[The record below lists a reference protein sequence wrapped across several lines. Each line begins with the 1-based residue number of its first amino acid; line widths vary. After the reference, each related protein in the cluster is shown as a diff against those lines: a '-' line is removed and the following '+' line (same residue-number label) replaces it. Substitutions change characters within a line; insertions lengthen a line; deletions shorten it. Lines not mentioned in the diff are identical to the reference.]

1 MVDNTINWKF
11 FAPENIWDGWIN
23 INTKQF
29 FYPKQRKIKVAN
41 TNNKAENEEDGLC
54 MLKEQQDFLGAIL
67 MASRDSVT

>member
-41 TNNKAENEEDGLC
+41 TNKKAKN
-54 MLKEQQDFLGAIL
+54 
-67 MASRDSVT
+67 